1 MNEQVTSVMKW
12 IKNTLFH
19 RREDLPITLGLFFFC
34 LFVLF
39 YGLGGAALFEPT
51 EGRNAEIAREILLTH
66 DWVTPHDNFIPVL
79 DKPIFFHWLIA
90 IGYKLFGLS
99 EWSARLPSALAGLGS
114 VALIYLLARKFL
126 GLWEALWS
134 GLILITSL
142 QFFALSRIVLFDMPL
157 TFFITLSLYC
167 FYWGA
172 NSDARLK
179 KRIFY
184 LAMYAAMGLA
194 TLIKG
199 PIGVFLP
206 AMVIVPYMVILRKW
220 FLLRELDLV
229 PGLILFLIIVAPW
242 YVWAEIRNPGYLRYF
257 LWEENFIRFL
267 TPHFGRSER
276 SYYFLEVLAVGFLPW
291 TFLLPYLIKA
301 QWKRPINEPILFLVL
316 WTALPF
322 LFFSFSHTKL
332 SHYILPIYPPLAIL
346 AGEAV
351 ARSFQKGLENKRW
364 PLWFPS
370 VNLFLLLVMLA
381 VAVYRPDLLPQPL
394 QGAMREALHDVPGV
408 FIFGAI
414 VGIIWLALSTL
425 KSIATSEGSLYLY
438 CCAGF
443 ALYFCITHSI
453 VAPIA
458 LASSSKILAQK
469 SASLIKA
476 EDQLVIYDNFRSSLP
491 YYLNVERP
499 VWVVWSGHRDS
510 IMESYYI
517 VEKRSQPAARYGKA
531 LITFEE
537 FAELRKTTKRNL
549 LVFVKKKNIPHL
561 LGKSDTRASTI
572 LDFGDYVLMS
582 IADSDRGRTGS
593 PRG

>member
-1 MNEQVTSVMKW
+1 MNA
-12 IKNTLFH
+12 IKNTLFD
-19 RREDLPITLGLFFFC
+19 RRKDLSITLGLFFFC

-39 YGLGGAALFEPT
+39 YGLGGAAFFEPT

-79 DKPIFFHWLIA
+79 DKPIFFHWLIV

-99 EWSARLPSALAGLGS
+99 EWSARLPSALASLGS
-114 VALIYLLARKFL
+114 VVLIYLLARKFL

-142 QFFALSRIVLFDMPL
+142 QFFALSRVVIFDMPL
-157 TFFITLSLYC
+157 TFFITLSLCC

-172 NSDARLK
+172 NSDGRVK
-179 KRIFY
+179 KRVFY
-184 LAMYAAMGLA
+184 LAMYAAMA
-194 TLIKG
+194 VAALIKG

-206 AMVIVPYMVILRKW
+206 AMVIVPYVVVLRKW
-220 FLLRELDLV
+220 FLLRELDLI

-267 TPHFGRSER
+267 TPHFGRTER
-276 SYYFLEVLAVGFLPW
+276 SYYFLEVLAAGFLPW
-291 TFLLPYLIKA
+291 TCLLPYLIKA
-301 QWKRPINEPILFLVL
+301 QWKRPIIQPILFLFL

-351 ARSFQKGLENKRW
+351 ARSLRNLSETKRW

-381 VAVYRPDLLPQPL
+381 VAIFRPEILPQPL
-394 QGAMREALHDVPGV
+394 QGAMREDLHDSPGV

-414 VGIIWLALSTL
+414 LGIIWLLLSTL
-425 KSIATSEGSLYLY
+425 RSTAKSEGSLYLF
-438 CCAGF
+438 CCTGF
-443 ALYFCITHSI
+443 ALYFWIAHSI
-453 VAPIA
+453 IAPIA

-469 SASLIKA
+469 VASLIRPTQTHRRTHDGEPVVRPHA
-476 EDQLVIYDNFRSSLP
+476 GRSGGDESEDRRDYSRS
-491 YYLNVERP
+491 E
-499 VWVVWSGHRDS
+499 
-510 IMESYYI
+510 
-517 VEKRSQPAARYGKA
+517 
-531 LITFEE
+531 
-537 FAELRKTTKRNL
+537 
-549 LVFVKKKNIPHL
+549 
-561 LGKSDTRASTI
+561 
-572 LDFGDYVLMS
+572 
-582 IADSDRGRTGS
+582 
-593 PRG
+593 